1 MLKRDLSR
9 YLTKT
14 IGAPPPDLK
23 ADLEAASPVA
33 LCPKGS
39 EDDLSA
45 MMLPPGASELLA
57 NGIFNDCADQVKPAW
72 MSRIGNRKRALIGVA
87 CAFSVAA
94 SAIYAALGFWLYVS
108 IDDHPAQQAEPI
120 ALLSVQ
126 DSENMHTDTRR
137 VLENI
142 KHVQQDQ
149 AAMNQ
154 SRITAQSL
162 LTQTAD
168 RKLLAQAAPQ
178 TGLSGEPKG
187 DENFSLAG
195 LKDLGS
201 DVTGRPDPFE
211 PLVQPASAIGEPIAD
226 PSQARDVL
234 DSLKF
239 TGFIGDIN
247 SRDKVAIIKVLDP
260 TAGTSRTLIKRAG
273 DSFTVDGER
282 VVLKSISKN
291 SLRLGVKGQ
300 ARQLSLSAYQ
310 ELTGSSSVTS
320 GSTAPATS
328 PSGQPV
334 SGGTGGTG
342 LGNIARVASEGA
354 AGRSPENVQLQE
366 PGR

>member
-14 IGAPPPDLK
+14 LGAPPP
-23 ADLEAASPVA
+23 DLEAASPVA
-33 LCPKGS
+33 PCPKRI

-57 NGIFNDCADQVKPAW
+57 NGIFNDCADPVKPAW
-72 MSRIGNRKRALIGVA
+72 MTRVGNRKRALIGVA

-94 SAIYAALGFWLYVS
+94 SAIYAALGLWLYVS

-126 DSENMHTDTRR
+126 DSENVRTDTRR

-142 KHVQQDQ
+142 QQVQQDQ
-149 AAMNQ
+149 ASMNQ
-154 SRITAQSL
+154 SRKTEQS
-162 LTQTAD
+162 
-168 RKLLAQAAPQ
+168 LLAQAAPQ
-178 TGLSGEPKG
+178 TGLPGEPAG
-187 DENFSLAG
+187 DEKFSLAG
-195 LKDLGS
+195 LKELGS
-201 DVTGRPDPFE
+201 DVAGRPDPFE
-211 PLVQPASAIGEPIAD
+211 PLVQPASAIGAPIAD
-226 PSQARDVL
+226 PGQARDVL
-234 DSLKF
+234 DSLNF
-239 TGFIGDIN
+239 TGFIGDTN

-273 DSFTVDGER
+273 DSFMVDGER

-300 ARQLSLSAYQ
+300 TRQLSLSAYQ
-310 ELTGSSSVTS
+310 ELSGSSTATAGTTGS
-320 GSTAPATS
+320 APSA
-328 PSGQPV
+328 SGQPV
-334 SGGTGGTG
+334 SGGATGAG

-354 AGRSPENVQLQE
+354 AGRNPENVQLQE